1 MILRKLPQ
9 VWGFFREMYRL
20 FHLENSQSQTVR
32 LMVLVKAIT
41 VSLPSSCL
49 RSETCNILTCHTGP
63 LVSSFL
69 ARWVTLELLVSLAYA
84 ELYALCL
91 FLVLHQKLSLKRK
104 YWSNFSFD
112 NSEARSPVC
121 ASRQGHY
128 MQFSVFPSLRC
139 LFVVNPERSETE
151 MGLLWLLFSPFC
163 LSCSNDDAHLHLL
176 PC

>member
-1 MILRKLPQ
+1 
-9 VWGFFREMYRL
+9 MYHL

-32 LMVLVKAIT
+32 LIILVKAIT

-63 LVSSFL
+63 LVLSFL
-69 ARWVTLELLVSLAYA
+69 ARRLTLELLVSLAYPGLHA
-84 ELYALCL
+84 LYL

-121 ASRQGHY
+121 ASRWGHY
-128 MQFSVFPSLRC
+128 TQFSVFPSSRC
-139 LFVVNPERSETE
+139 FFVVNFERSEIE
-151 MGLLWLLFSPFC
+151 MGLLWLLFSSFC
-163 LSCSNDDAHLHLL
+163 LSCSNDGTHLHLL